1 MLADLESLVKFS
13 LNWVPALASSYPHE
27 GSVAALVNDRCWFQ
41 RHPKALIR
49 FRPIR
54 PAEFSPLERLG
65 EAPPSF
71 VPEALR
77 GKSSLSWVAVV
88 DLTRS
93 LRAEEEDPALSL
105 RVRLLTVPLRSKALQ
120 RVWAPIYIKAVLSDL
135 LHQEELWNDVDDDW
149 QAA

>member
-1 MLADLESLVKFS
+1 VGSAAALAD
-13 LNWVPALASSYPHE
+13 
-27 GSVAALVNDRCWFQ
+27 DRRWFQ

-54 PAEFSPLERLG
+54 RAEFAPLERLG

-71 VPEALR
+71 VPEALQ
-77 GKSSLSWVAVV
+77 GKSSLTWVAVV

-93 LRAEEEDPALSL
+93 LRDEAEDPDLSL
-105 RVRLLTVPLRSKALQ
+105 RVRLLTVPLRSKAMQ
-120 RVWAPIYIKAVLSDL
+120 RVWAPVYLKAVLSDL
-135 LHQEELWNDVDDDW
+135 LHQMELWNDADDW

>member
-1 MLADLESLVKFS
+1 VGSEAALAD
-13 LNWVPALASSYPHE
+13 
-27 GSVAALVNDRCWFQ
+27 DRLWFH

-54 PAEFSPLERLG
+54 RAEFAPLERLG
-65 EAPPSF
+65 DGPPSF

-77 GKSSLSWVAVV
+77 CKSPLTWVVVV

-93 LRAEEEDPALSL
+93 LREEDEDPALSL

-120 RVWAPIYIKAVLSDL
+120 RVWAPVYLKAVLNDL
-135 LHQEELWNDVDDDW
+135 LLQMELRNDADGC

>member
-1 MLADLESLVKFS
+1 MRWD
-13 LNWVPALASSYPHE
+13 PALASLHLPV
-27 GSVAALVNDRCWFQ
+27 GSAAALTDDRLWFQ

-54 PAEFSPLERLG
+54 RAEFEPFERLG

-77 GKSSLSWVAVV
+77 GKSSLTWVAVV
-88 DLTRS
+88 DISRS
-93 LRAEEEDPALSL
+93 LREADEDPALSL
-105 RVRLLTVPLRSKALQ
+105 RVRLLTVPLRSKAMQ
-120 RVWAPIYIKAVLSDL
+120 RDWAPVYLKAVLSDL
-135 LHQEELWNDVDDDW
+135 LRQMELWNDANDW

>member
-1 MLADLESLVKFS
+1 V
-13 LNWVPALASSYPHE
+13 
-27 GSVAALVNDRCWFQ
+27 GSVAALTDDRLWFQ

-71 VPEALR
+71 VPEALQGR
-77 GKSSLSWVAVV
+77 SSLTWVAVV

-93 LRAEEEDPALSL
+93 LREEDDDPDLSL

-120 RVWAPIYIKAVLSDL
+120 RVWAPVYLKAVVSDL
-135 LHQEELWNDVDDDW
+135 LHQVELWNDADDW

>member
-1 MLADLESLVKFS
+1 MGSAAALAD
-13 LNWVPALASSYPHE
+13 
-27 GSVAALVNDRCWFQ
+27 DRRWFQ

-54 PAEFSPLERLG
+54 RAEFAPLERLG

-71 VPEALR
+71 VPEALQ
-77 GKSSLSWVAVV
+77 GKHSLTWVAVV

-93 LRAEEEDPALSL
+93 LWEEAEDPDLSL

-120 RVWAPIYIKAVLSDL
+120 RVWASVYLKAVLSDL
-135 LHQEELWNDVDDDW
+135 LHQMELLSDADDW

>member
-1 MLADLESLVKFS
+1 M
-13 LNWVPALASSYPHE
+13 
-27 GSVAALVNDRCWFQ
+27 GSVAALTDDRLWFE

-54 PAEFSPLERLG
+54 RAEFAPLERLG

-71 VPEALR
+71 VPEALQ
-77 GKSSLSWVAVV
+77 GKSSLTWVVVV

-93 LRAEEEDPALSL
+93 LGEEDEDPALSL

-120 RVWAPIYIKAVLSDL
+120 RVWAPVYLKAVFSDL
-135 LHQEELWNDVDDDW
+135 LHQMELWSDVDDCL
-149 QAA
+149 AA

>member
-1 MLADLESLVKFS
+1 V
-13 LNWVPALASSYPHE
+13 
-27 GSVAALVNDRCWFQ
+27 GSAAAVIDDRLWFQ

-54 PAEFSPLERLG
+54 RAEFAPLERLG
-65 EAPPSF
+65 QVPPSF

-77 GKSSLSWVAVV
+77 GKSKLTWVAVV

-93 LRAEEEDPALSL
+93 LREADEDPALSL
-105 RVRLLTVPLRSKALQ
+105 RVRLLTVPLRTKAMQ
-120 RVWAPIYIKAVLSDL
+120 RAWAPAYLKAVLSDL
-135 LHQEELWNDVDDDW
+135 LQQLELWNDADDL

>member
-1 MLADLESLVKFS
+1 MHWDPDLASLHPPVGSAAALAD
-13 LNWVPALASSYPHE
+13 
-27 GSVAALVNDRCWFQ
+27 DRRWFQ

-54 PAEFSPLERLG
+54 RAEFALLERLG

-77 GKSSLSWVAVV
+77 GKSSLTWVAAV

-93 LRAEEEDPALSL
+93 LREEDEDLDLSL

-120 RVWAPIYIKAVLSDL
+120 RVWAPVFLRAVLNDL
-135 LHQEELWNDVDDDW
+135 LHQVELWNDVDDCL
-149 QAA
+149 AA

>member
-1 MLADLESLVKFS
+1 MGSAAALAD
-13 LNWVPALASSYPHE
+13 
-27 GSVAALVNDRCWFQ
+27 DRRWFQ

-54 PAEFSPLERLG
+54 RAEFVPLERLG

-77 GKSSLSWVAVV
+77 GKSSLTWVAVV

-93 LRAEEEDPALSL
+93 LREEDDDPALSL

-120 RVWAPIYIKAVLSDL
+120 RVWAPEYLKAVLSDL
-135 LHQEELWNDVDDDW
+135 MCQMELWNDGDDW

>member
-1 MLADLESLVKFS
+1 MHWDSALATLHPPVGSAAALAD
-13 LNWVPALASSYPHE
+13 
-27 GSVAALVNDRCWFQ
+27 DRRWFQ
-41 RHPKALIR
+41 RHTKALVR

-54 PAEFSPLERLG
+54 RAEFAPLDYLG

-77 GKSSLSWVAVV
+77 GKSPLTWVVVV

-93 LRAEEEDPALSL
+93 LREEHEDPALSL

-120 RVWAPIYIKAVLSDL
+120 RVWAPVYLKAVLSDL
-135 LHQEELWNDVDDDW
+135 LHQVELWNDVDDDW